1 MAKLHST
8 NYSEKKLQEYTL
20 YFKCNYGADFRP
32 GQGLDELTDMIF
44 LCSKNGTWVDLGGGT
59 STFIWLPA
67 FKEITNA
74 CSVDKYAESFL
85 VQEHNRIMR
94 PSGCYRHILDRYQKS
109 NDDMQKI
116 QITFSRIDLFK
127 DFTADKRYDNVSQF
141 GLLGLCKN
149 EGEYIYQL
157 EKMTEFMCSDAVFL
171 GANWIF
177 SSLYE
182 KKCGFSNSYL
192 DVALIEKY
200 ALNSG
205 KELLCAKK
213 VSIAD
218 DPYYTDVILYAFRLK

>member
-8 NYSEKKLQEYTL
+8 NYSEKKLQEYAS
-20 YFKCNYGADFRP
+20 YFDCNYGADFRP
-32 GQGLDELTDMIF
+32 NQGLDELTDMIS
-44 LCSKNGTWVDLGGGT
+44 LYSKSGTWVDLGGGT

-67 FKEITNA
+67 FKEITNV

-85 VQEHNRIMR
+85 IQERNRIMR

-109 NDDMQKI
+109 SDDMRKM
-116 QITFSRIDLFK
+116 QITFSEMDLFK
-127 DFTADKRYDNVSQF
+127 NFTADNRYDNVSQF

-157 EKMTEFMCSDAVFL
+157 EKMTEFMRNDAVFL

-182 KKCGFSNSYL
+182 EKCGFSNSYL
-192 DVALIEKY
+192 DSALIEKY
-200 ALNSG
+200 ALTSG
-205 KELLCAKK
+205 KALLYAKK

-218 DPYYTDVILYAFRLK
+218 DPYYTDVILYAFRFK